1 MAVNAV
7 GVCQKENVVMTEE
20 IGYFAEPSGVAA
32 EPGRYVAIDAD
43 LPALDFAPGLVAR
56 PLVGRNLMASF
67 VRYEP
72 HSEAPR
78 HAHEE
83 EQVFIVLEGEIE
95 LELGDERRLM
105 RPGEAA
111 LIPAFVPHAART
123 LDGPAYQID
132 VFSPPRKAMLRLLER
147 RGLGG

>member
-1 MAVNAV
+1 
-7 GVCQKENVVMTEE
+7 MTT
-20 IGYFAEPSGVAA
+20 YFAAPSGVPQ
-32 EPGRYVAIDAD
+32 EPGRFVAIEAD

-56 PLVGRNLMASF
+56 PLVGRNLLASF

-72 HSEAPR
+72 NAVAPL

-95 LELGDERRLM
+95 LDLDGERRLM

-123 LDGPAYQID
+123 FDRPAYQID
-132 VFSPPRKAMLRLLER
+132 VFSPPRRAMLDLLGER
-147 RGLGG
+147 V

>member
-1 MAVNAV
+1 
-7 GVCQKENVVMTEE
+7 MT
-20 IGYFAEPSGVAA
+20 GDTTYFEAPSGEPQ
-32 EPGRYVAIDAD
+32 EPGRYVTIDAD
-43 LPALDFAPGLVAR
+43 LPALDFAPGLVVR
-56 PLVGRNLMASF
+56 PLVGSRLLASF

-72 HSEAPR
+72 HAEAPL

-95 LELGDERRLM
+95 LELGGERRLM

-123 LDGPAYQID
+123 HDLPAYQID
-132 VFSPPRKAMLRLLER
+132 VFSPPRRALLEILAQR
-147 RGLGG
+147 DRAQ